1 LTAQTGNSSYGNA
14 MVVHSY
20 ASEYTSETYLLLG
33 MATYFRKL
41 KGTAGLSTRLSAADE
56 AL

>member
-1 LTAQTGNSSYGNA
+1 

-41 KGTAGLSTRLSAADE
+41 KDTAGLSTRLSAADE